1 MQAMDTT
8 EYMLSTVDN
17 PYNPFTNYPA
27 WSSFDVALRH
37 GTSEL
42 LGRISFSSYELSDLD
57 ERLEINA
64 AIDEI
69 LREDV
74 MGLYIK
80 VTKDYVPLP
89 IAV

>member
-1 MQAMDTT
+1 MSTTTT
-8 EYMLSTVDN
+8 EYMLSTIDN
-17 PYNPFTNYPA
+17 PYNPFNNYPA
-27 WSSFDVALRH
+27 WSTFDINARH

-42 LGRISFSSYELSDLD
+42 LGRISFSSYELSELD

-74 MGLYIK
+74 TGLYIK
-80 VTKDYVPLP
+80 VTKDYVPNPVTL
-89 IAV
+89 